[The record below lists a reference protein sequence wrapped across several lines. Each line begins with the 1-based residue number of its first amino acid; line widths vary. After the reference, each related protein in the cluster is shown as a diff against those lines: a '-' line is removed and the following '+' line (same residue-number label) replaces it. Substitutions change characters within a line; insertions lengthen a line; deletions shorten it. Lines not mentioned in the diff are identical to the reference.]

1 MKFDLHIHSCL
12 SPCADL
18 EMSPSEIVRR
28 AVEADVDGIALTD
41 HQSARNAPAIDE
53 CARRA
58 GLGCLFG
65 LEVQTAEEVHTLA
78 LFDTVEQALAM
89 TDWVYAA
96 MPKRVN
102 DPETF
107 GDQPV
112 VTWDDDI
119 VEMEWRLL
127 AMGCRRTIPETA
139 AKVHELGG
147 LYLAAHVDRPN
158 HSVFGALGC
167 IPEPLPPGDA
177 TAQPS
182 LTVAAPTARY
192 FDAVELSRTADEA
205 VWLPRIGDYAVTRSS
220 DAHNLDD
227 VARVWTETADT
238 TADTSAQA
246 DDAAHIDD
254 LAHADVAAQAQRRE
268 FSIAYLKA
276 IFAAKAT
283 TLSPKLTSF

>member
-12 SPCADL
+12 SPCANL
-18 EMSPSEIVRR
+18 EMSPSEIVAR
-28 AVEADVDGIALTD
+28 AVAAGVDGIALTD
-41 HQSARNAPAIDE
+41 HQSARNTPAIAE

-58 GLGCLFG
+58 GLKCLFG
-65 LEVQTAEEVHTLA
+65 MEVQTAEEAHTVA
-78 LFDTVEQALAM
+78 LFDTTEQALAL

-119 VEMEWRLL
+119 VEMEWRIL

-139 AKVHELGG
+139 AKVHELDG
-147 LYLAAHVDRPN
+147 LYIAAHIDRPN
-158 HSVFGALGC
+158 FSVISALGA
-167 IPEPLPPGDA
+167 IPEPPP
-177 TAQPS
+177 TTNCQQP
-182 LTVAAPTARY
+182 TTKY
-192 FDAVELSRTADEA
+192 FDAVELSRTADESL
-205 VWLPRIGDYAVTRSS
+205 WLPKAAGYAVIRSS

-227 VARVWTETADT
+227 VVRVWTEAEG
-238 TADTSAQA
+238 
-246 DDAAHIDD
+246 
-254 LAHADVAAQAQRRE
+254 E
-268 FSIAYLKA
+268 FSIAGLKT

-283 TLSPKLTSF
+283 RLSPRLTRF

>member
-12 SPCADL
+12 SPCANL
-18 EMSPSEIVRR
+18 EMSPSEIVAR
-28 AVEADVDGIALTD
+28 AVAEGIDGIALTD
-41 HQSARNAPAIDE
+41 HQSARNTPAIAE

-58 GLGCLFG
+58 GLKCLFG
-65 LEVQTAEEVHTLA
+65 MEVQTAEEVHTVA
-78 LFDTVEQALAM
+78 LFDTTEQALAL

-119 VEMEWRLL
+119 VEMEWRIL

-139 AKVHELGG
+139 AKVHELDG
-147 LYLAAHVDRPN
+147 LYIAAHIDRPN
-158 HSVFGALGC
+158 FSVISALGA
-167 IPEPLPPGDA
+167 IPEPPP
-177 TAQPS
+177 TTNCQQP
-182 LTVAAPTARY
+182 TTKY
-192 FDAVELSRTADEA
+192 FDAVELSRTADESL
-205 VWLPRIGDYAVTRSS
+205 WLPKAAGYAVIRSS

-227 VARVWTETADT
+227 VVRVWTEAEG
-238 TADTSAQA
+238 
-246 DDAAHIDD
+246 
-254 LAHADVAAQAQRRE
+254 E
-268 FSIAYLKA
+268 FSIAGLKT

-283 TLSPKLTSF
+283 RLSPRLTRF

>member
-12 SPCADL
+12 SPCANL
-18 EMSPSEIVRR
+18 EMSPSEIVTR
-28 AVEADVDGIALTD
+28 AVAAGIDGIALTD
-41 HQSARNAPAIDE
+41 HQSARNTPAIAE

-58 GLGCLFG
+58 GLKCLFG
-65 LEVQTAEEVHTLA
+65 MEVQTAEEAHTVA
-78 LFDTVEQALAM
+78 LFDTTEQALAL

-119 VEMEWRLL
+119 VEMEWRIL

-139 AKVHELGG
+139 AKVHELDG
-147 LYLAAHVDRPN
+147 LYIAAHIDRPN
-158 HSVFGALGC
+158 FSVISTLGA
-167 IPEPLPPGDA
+167 IPEPPP
-177 TAQPS
+177 TTNCQQP
-182 LTVAAPTARY
+182 TTKY
-192 FDAVELSRTADEA
+192 FDAVELSRTADESL
-205 VWLPRIGDYAVTRSS
+205 WLPKAAGYAVIRSS

-227 VARVWTETADT
+227 VVRVWTEAEG
-238 TADTSAQA
+238 
-246 DDAAHIDD
+246 
-254 LAHADVAAQAQRRE
+254 E
-268 FSIAYLKA
+268 FSIAGLKT

-283 TLSPKLTSF
+283 RLSPRLTRF

>member
-12 SPCADL
+12 SPCANL
-18 EMSPSEIVRR
+18 EMSPSEIVTR
-28 AVEADVDGIALTD
+28 AVAAGIDGIALTD
-41 HQSARNAPAIDE
+41 HQSARNTPAIAE

-58 GLGCLFG
+58 GLKCLFG
-65 LEVQTAEEVHTLA
+65 MEVQTAEEVHTVA
-78 LFDTVEQALAM
+78 LFDTTEQALAL

-119 VEMEWRLL
+119 VEMEWRIL

-139 AKVHELGG
+139 AKVHELDG
-147 LYLAAHVDRPN
+147 LYIAAHIDRPN
-158 HSVFGALGC
+158 FSVISALGA
-167 IPEPLPPGDA
+167 IPEPPP
-177 TAQPS
+177 TTNCQQP
-182 LTVAAPTARY
+182 TTKY
-192 FDAVELSRTADEA
+192 FDAVELSRTADESL
-205 VWLPRIGDYAVTRSS
+205 WLPKAAGYAVTRSS

-227 VARVWTETADT
+227 VVRVCTEAD
-238 TADTSAQA
+238 
-246 DDAAHIDD
+246 
-254 LAHADVAAQAQRRE
+254 RE
-268 FSIAYLKA
+268 FSVAGLRA

-283 TLSPKLTSF
+283 WLSPRLTRF

>member
-1 MKFDLHIHSCL
+1 MNGVKFDLHIHSCL
-12 SPCADL
+12 SPCANL
-18 EMSPSEIVRR
+18 EMSPSEIV
-28 AVEADVDGIALTD
+28 AHALAAGMDGIALTD
-41 HQSARNAPAIDE
+41 HQSARNTPAIAE

-58 GLGCLFG
+58 GLKCLYG
-65 LEVQTAEEVHTLA
+65 MEVQTAEEVHTVA
-78 LFDTVEQALAM
+78 LFDTTEQALAL

-119 VEMEWRLL
+119 VEMEWRIL

-147 LYLAAHVDRPN
+147 LYIAAHIDRPN
-158 HSVFGALGC
+158 FSVISALGT
-167 IPEPLPPGDA
+167 IPEPPPVPSPPSA
-177 TAQPS
+177 TGAD
-182 LTVAAPTARY
+182 TY

-205 VWLPRIGDYAVTRSS
+205 LWLPKAAGYAVTRSS

-227 VARVWTETADT
+227 VARVWTEADLRDEAGRPSFSTA
-238 TADTSAQA
+238 ALRRAFLAQ
-246 DDAAHIDD
+246 
-254 LAHADVAAQAQRRE
+254 
-268 FSIAYLKA
+268 
-276 IFAAKAT
+276 AT
-283 TLSPKLTSF
+283 TLSPRLTAF

>member
-12 SPCADL
+12 SPCANL
-18 EMSPSEIVRR
+18 EMSPSEIVAR
-28 AVEADVDGIALTD
+28 AVAAGIDGIALTD
-41 HQSARNAPAIDE
+41 HQSARNTPAIAE

-58 GLGCLFG
+58 GLKCLFG
-65 LEVQTAEEVHTLA
+65 MEVQTAEEVHTVA
-78 LFDTVEQALAM
+78 LFDTTEQALAL

-119 VEMEWRLL
+119 VEMEWRIL

-139 AKVHELGG
+139 AKVHELDG
-147 LYLAAHVDRPN
+147 LYIAAHIDRPN
-158 HSVFGALGC
+158 FSVISALGA
-167 IPEPLPPGDA
+167 IPEPPP
-177 TAQPS
+177 TTNCQQ
-182 LTVAAPTARY
+182 PTAKY
-192 FDAVELSRTADEA
+192 FDAVELSRTADESL
-205 VWLPRIGDYAVTRSS
+205 WLPKAAGYAVIRSS

-227 VARVWTETADT
+227 VVRVWTEAEG
-238 TADTSAQA
+238 
-246 DDAAHIDD
+246 
-254 LAHADVAAQAQRRE
+254 E
-268 FSIAYLKA
+268 FSIAGLKT

-283 TLSPKLTSF
+283 RLSPRLTRF

>member
-12 SPCADL
+12 SPCANL
-18 EMSPSEIVRR
+18 EMSPSEIVTR
-28 AVEADVDGIALTD
+28 AVAAGIDGIALTD
-41 HQSARNAPAIDE
+41 HQSARNTPAIAE

-58 GLGCLFG
+58 GLKCLFG
-65 LEVQTAEEVHTLA
+65 MEVQTAEEVHTVA
-78 LFDTVEQALAM
+78 LFDTTEQALAL

-119 VEMEWRLL
+119 VEMEWRIL

-139 AKVHELGG
+139 AKVHELDG
-147 LYLAAHVDRPN
+147 LYIAAHIDRPN
-158 HSVFGALGC
+158 FSVLGSLGA
-167 IPEPLPPGDA
+167 IPDNSFA
-177 TAQPS
+177 
-182 LTVAAPTARY
+182 
-192 FDAVELSRTADEA
+192 AVELSRTADESLWFPKA
-205 VWLPRIGDYAVTRSS
+205 AGYAVIRSS

-227 VARVWTETADT
+227 VVRVWTEAEG
-238 TADTSAQA
+238 
-246 DDAAHIDD
+246 
-254 LAHADVAAQAQRRE
+254 E
-268 FSIAYLKA
+268 FSIAGLKT

-283 TLSPKLTSF
+283 RLSPRLTRF

>member
-12 SPCADL
+12 SPCANL
-18 EMSPSEIVRR
+18 EMSPSEIVAR
-28 AVEADVDGIALTD
+28 AVAAGVDGIALTD
-41 HQSARNAPAIDE
+41 HQSARNTPAIAE

-58 GLGCLFG
+58 GLKCLFG
-65 LEVQTAEEVHTLA
+65 MEVQTAEEVHTVA
-78 LFDTVEQALAM
+78 LFDTTEQALAL

-119 VEMEWRLL
+119 VEMEWRIL

-139 AKVHELGG
+139 AKVHELDG
-147 LYLAAHVDRPN
+147 LYIAAHIDRPN
-158 HSVFGALGC
+158 FSVISALGA
-167 IPEPLPPGDA
+167 IPEPPP
-177 TAQPS
+177 TTNCQQP
-182 LTVAAPTARY
+182 TTKY
-192 FDAVELSRTADEA
+192 FDAVELSRTADESL
-205 VWLPRIGDYAVTRSS
+205 WLPKAAGYAVIRSS

-227 VARVWTETADT
+227 VVRVWTEAEG
-238 TADTSAQA
+238 
-246 DDAAHIDD
+246 
-254 LAHADVAAQAQRRE
+254 E
-268 FSIAYLKA
+268 FSIAGLKT

-283 TLSPKLTSF
+283 RLSPRLTRF

>member
-12 SPCADL
+12 SPCANL
-18 EMSPSEIVRR
+18 EMAPSEIVTR
-28 AVEADVDGIALTD
+28 AKAAGMDGIALTD
-41 HQSARNAPAIDE
+41 HQSARNCPAIAE

-58 GLGCLFG
+58 GLPVLFG
-65 LEVQTAEEVHTLA
+65 MEVQTAEEVHTVA
-78 LFDTVEQALAM
+78 LFDTVEQALAL

-119 VEMEWRLL
+119 VEMEWRIL

-147 LYLAAHVDRPN
+147 LYIAAHIDRPN
-158 HSVFGALGC
+158 FSVLSGLGA
-167 IPEPLPPGDA
+167 IPEGC
-177 TAQPS
+177 
-182 LTVAAPTARY
+182 
-192 FDAVELSRTADEA
+192 FDAVELSRTADA
-205 VWLPRIGDYAVTRSS
+205 DVWLPKAAGYAVTRSS

-227 VARVWTETADT
+227 VARVWTEAPLD
-238 TADTSAQA
+238 
-246 DDAAHIDD
+246 
-254 LAHADVAAQAQRRE
+254 E
-268 FSIAYLKA
+268 FSTAALKRCFSEKST
-276 IFAAKAT
+276 I
-283 TLSPKLTSF
+283 LSPRLTAF

>member
-12 SPCADL
+12 SPCANL
-18 EMSPSEIVRR
+18 EMSPSEIVTR
-28 AVEADVDGIALTD
+28 AVAAGIDGIALTD
-41 HQSARNAPAIDE
+41 HQSARNTPAIAE

-58 GLGCLFG
+58 GLKCLFG
-65 LEVQTAEEVHTLA
+65 MEVQTAEEVHTVA
-78 LFDTVEQALAM
+78 LFDTTEQALAL

-119 VEMEWRLL
+119 VEMEWRIL

-139 AKVHELGG
+139 AKVHELDG
-147 LYLAAHVDRPN
+147 LYIAAHIDRPN
-158 HSVFGALGC
+158 FSVISALGA
-167 IPEPLPPGDA
+167 IPEPPP
-177 TAQPS
+177 TTNYQQP
-182 LTVAAPTARY
+182 TTRY
-192 FDAVELSRTADEA
+192 FDAVELSRTANESL
-205 VWLPRIGDYAVTRSS
+205 WLPKAAGYAVIRSS

-227 VARVWTETADT
+227 VVRVWTEAEG
-238 TADTSAQA
+238 
-246 DDAAHIDD
+246 
-254 LAHADVAAQAQRRE
+254 E
-268 FSIAYLKA
+268 FSIAGLKT

-283 TLSPKLTSF
+283 RLSPRLTRF

>member
-12 SPCADL
+12 SPCANL
-18 EMSPSEIVRR
+18 EMSPSEIVTR
-28 AVEADVDGIALTD
+28 AVAAGIDGIALTD
-41 HQSARNAPAIDE
+41 HQSARNTPAIAE

-58 GLGCLFG
+58 GLKCLFG
-65 LEVQTAEEVHTLA
+65 MEVQTAEEVHTVA
-78 LFDTVEQALAM
+78 LFDTTEQALAL

-119 VEMEWRLL
+119 VEMEWRIL

-139 AKVHELGG
+139 AKVHELDG
-147 LYLAAHVDRPN
+147 LYIAAHIDRPN
-158 HSVFGALGC
+158 FSVISTLGA
-167 IPEPLPPGDA
+167 IPEPPP
-177 TAQPS
+177 TTNCQQP
-182 LTVAAPTARY
+182 TTKY
-192 FDAVELSRTADEA
+192 FDAVELSRTADESL
-205 VWLPRIGDYAVTRSS
+205 WLPKAAGYAVIRSS

-227 VARVWTETADT
+227 VVRVWTEADG
-238 TADTSAQA
+238 
-246 DDAAHIDD
+246 
-254 LAHADVAAQAQRRE
+254 E
-268 FSIAYLKA
+268 FSIAGLKT

-283 TLSPKLTSF
+283 RLSPRLTRF

>member
-12 SPCADL
+12 SPCANL
-18 EMSPSEIVRR
+18 EMSPSEIVAR
-28 AVEADVDGIALTD
+28 AVAAGIDGIALTD
-41 HQSARNAPAIDE
+41 HQSARNTPAIAE

-58 GLGCLFG
+58 GLKCLFG
-65 LEVQTAEEVHTLA
+65 MEVQTAEEVHTVA
-78 LFDTVEQALAM
+78 LFDTTEQALAL

-119 VEMEWRLL
+119 VEMEWRIL

-139 AKVHELGG
+139 AKVHELDG
-147 LYLAAHVDRPN
+147 LYIAAHIDRPN
-158 HSVFGALGC
+158 FSVISALGA
-167 IPEPLPPGDA
+167 IPEPPP
-177 TAQPS
+177 TTNCQQP
-182 LTVAAPTARY
+182 TTKY
-192 FDAVELSRTADEA
+192 FDAVELSRTADESL
-205 VWLPRIGDYAVTRSS
+205 WLPKAAGYAVIRSS

-227 VARVWTETADT
+227 VVRVWTEAEG
-238 TADTSAQA
+238 
-246 DDAAHIDD
+246 
-254 LAHADVAAQAQRRE
+254 E
-268 FSIAYLKA
+268 FSIAGLKT

-283 TLSPKLTSF
+283 RLSPRLTRF